1 MLTMERVGSSRLRRM
16 RSARS
21 PRSQYSIDEYC
32 VYDGYEQPPAG
43 KQKGKRHPAPLT
55 KTHSLGIQPS
65 LSSCS
70 RSPTSPTYL
79 STSPTY
85 LGDDLLLSPVGN
97 LSPRSP
103 TPSDNTS
110 DADGMSDSPRERRR
124 DRHHLCPDS
133 GSNTNRYSV
142 NDEQFD
148 KMPSGGGFVRR
159 AASFT
164 YSPKGRLDKNNQR
177 PAQLQEKEQ
186 TKKGFL

>member
-32 VYDGYEQPPAG
+32 VYDGYEQPPAAR
-43 KQKGKRHPAPLT
+43 KPKSKRHPAPLT

-65 LSSCS
+65 LSPCS

-85 LGDDLLLSPVGN
+85 LGDDLLLSSVGN

-103 TPSDNTS
+103 TPSDSAIELGLSKAMRLRLLLKRKPLSLQRSESQKNRSLICLSETEEATFDVS
-110 DADGMSDSPRERRR
+110 FDGS
-124 DRHHLCPDS
+124 
-133 GSNTNRYSV
+133 
-142 NDEQFD
+142 
-148 KMPSGGGFVRR
+148 
-159 AASFT
+159 A
-164 YSPKGRLDKNNQR
+164 
-177 PAQLQEKEQ
+177 
-186 TKKGFL
+186 